1 MQKEI
6 GSSVQSA
13 VAMHAGPVTM
23 CRSSVMMRR
32 GVIALRILQVQFDG
46 RSALSFWSTDGVHI
60 GRRKGVQAKRAPKRV
75 WESGEAGRR
84 DLSN

>member
-1 MQKEI
+1 MVLRIRYGEERTKKNAPECVERWNHNDVQKEI

-32 GVIALRILQVQFDG
+32 GFCCVAY
-46 RSALSFWSTDGVHI
+46 SASTV
-60 GRRKGVQAKRAPKRV
+60 
-75 WESGEAGRR
+75 
-84 DLSN
+84 